1 MLSWSPVVAVF
12 FFIRMPILL
21 FPFPLQI
28 YNEHDENDI
37 LCSCTPPYKSKRKII
52 ILALRLKYISA
63 AFIEPGAYLMLHHSA
78 WDD

>member
-1 MLSWSPVVAVF
+1 MSSWSPVVAAIF
-12 FFIRMPILL
+12 YIRMPILI

-37 LCSCTPPYKSKRKII
+37 LCSCTPPYKSESKII

-63 AFIEPGAYLMLHHSA
+63 AFIEPRADRMLHHSA